1 TGVGT
6 ANPLGNTF
14 HRFAECLLHGQS
26 GVRSVAAF
34 DVSQHPS
41 QIAGQIDSI
50 PCPPDMAPEGFTALQ
65 PLEQLVT
72 SCANSSLR
80 DAGWWEARGDV
91 RLGLVLGIGA
101 EWALLW
107 ETDGLPGGNRIRHPE
122 LDTTSLVE
130 RTRQRLGLSGPVAC
144 VSAAC
149 ASGNHALA
157 QARRWLQ

>member
-1 TGVGT
+1 QESGRAARLGFQWGAGRCRQQWGRSGEFPVSPRQAIWITGVGT

-26 GVRSVAAF
+26 CVRSVAAF

-41 QIAGQIDSI
+41 QIAVRIASI

-72 SCANSSLR
+72 WCANSALR

-122 LDTTSLVE
+122 L
-130 RTRQRLGLSGPVAC
+130 
-144 VSAAC
+144 
-149 ASGNHALA
+149 
-157 QARRWLQ
+157 